1 MTVTWKPNGAIVAV
15 AGKSYAGENAMPTR
29 KWGNEKLVNTTT
41 AGDQQNSDVA
51 VLADGGFV
59 VVWEDDSG
67 ADTAIRAQR
76 YDAVGGKVG
85 SEILIFSSAGF
96 DQLAPAVTGLAGGGF
111 YVTWSTERSSTNFD
125 ITGKVYNA
133 NGVDLG
139 FLEPIPF
146 NIFDPDTNNQTDPD
160 VARIGTGLA
169 SVAVWTDLSVNSGD
183 IRARFFDAAGVASA
197 VINVNTTTAGSQANP
212 SVAVSPDGSTVAIV
226 WNDVS
231 DSSIKGRLFNAA
243 GAESAPQ
250 FRVDVPVGGS
260 LFIFD
265 PVVAWLNDGNF
276 VVVWREGH
284 FFNAG
289 SNEIR
294 ARIFGVFPPGQSAEP
309 VALTGNIPVNS
320 TIADSQ
326 QNPMVAALPNGGF
339 VVAWEDFSGV
349 GVDSNPGAIR
359 LQAFDGAGGKIGG
372 EIVVNTTTTDG
383 QFGPSIAALPDGRVV
398 VSWTDFSQT
407 GGDTS
412 GYAIRMQIVDPRD
425 GIVTGTGGDDTL
437 YGHDLVND
445 EMSGGAGNDLLR
457 GMRGDDALYG
467 GAGNDTLLGQKGDD
481 LLYGGEGNDALCG
494 GNGDD
499 ELYGEG
505 GNDTF
510 RMSLGADVLDGGAGA
525 DSMNFT
531 SFETTT
537 GVKVNLAAG
546 NFKLPGG
553 VVQTFTSIERIIGTA
568 FADSLTGNASANLL
582 NGAGGKDT
590 LSGAGGKDTL
600 TGGLGADRLT
610 GGAGADRF
618 DFNDV
623 AESGTA
629 ALARDT
635 ITDFGQ
641 GSDKIDLFTIDANT
655 GLGGNQAFTF
665 IGSAAFSAPGQVR
678 AIQSN
683 GNTLVQ
689 LSNDGDTSPEMAIT
703 LTGLFTLSNADF
715 VL

>member
-29 KWGNEKLVNTTT
+29 KWGNEKLVNATT
-41 AGDQQNSDVA
+41 AGDQRNADVA

-59 VVWEDDSG
+59 VVWQDHSG
-67 ADTAIRAQR
+67 GDPAIRAQR

-85 SEILIFSSAGF
+85 AEILIYSSPGF
-96 DQLAPAVTGLAGGGF
+96 DQLDPAVTGLADGGF
-111 YVTWSTERSSTNFD
+111 YVTWSTERSATNFD

-146 NIFDPDTNNQTDPD
+146 DISNPANNQVDSD

-197 VINVNTTTAGSQANP
+197 VIDVNTATSNSQADP
-212 SVAVSPDGSTVAIV
+212 SVAVSPDGATVAIV
-226 WNDVS
+226 WSSPFV
-231 DSSIKGRLFNAA
+231 SSIKGRLFNAA
-243 GAESAPQ
+243 GAEFAPE
-250 FRVDVPVGGS
+250 FRVNVPGQGPLNVGE
-260 LFIFD
+260 
-265 PVVAWLNDGNF
+265 PVVAWLNNGQF
-276 VVVWREGH
+276 AVAWREFDLLFG
-284 FFNAG
+284 G
-289 SNEIR
+289 DNEIR
-294 ARIFGVFPPGQSAEP
+294 VRIFDGQSATP
-309 VALTGNIPVNS
+309 IGLTGNISVNS
-320 TIADSQ
+320 TIFESQ
-326 QNPMVAALPNGGF
+326 QNPMIAALSNGGF
-339 VVAWEDFSGV
+339 VVAWTDFSGV
-349 GVDSNPGAIR
+349 GVDDSASIR
-359 LQAFDGAGGKIGG
+359 LQAFDGAGGKVGG
-372 EIVVNTTTTDG
+372 EIVVNTTTTGD
-383 QFGPSIAALPDGRVV
+383 QFSPSITALADGRVV
-398 VSWTDFSQT
+398 VTWTDIS
-407 GGDTS
+407 S
-412 GYAIRMQIVDPRD
+412 GTEDIRMQIVDPRD
-425 GIVTGTGGDDTL
+425 GIVTGTGGNDTL

-445 EMSGGAGNDLLR
+445 EISGGAGNDLLR
-457 GMRGDDALYG
+457 GLRGDDALYG
-467 GAGNDTLLGQKGDD
+467 GDGNDTLLGQKGDD
-481 LLYGGEGNDALCG
+481 LGFGGAGNDVLDGGE
-494 GNGDD
+494 GDD
-499 ELYGEG
+499 ELYGEF
-505 GNDTF
+505 GNDVF
-510 RMSLGADVLDGGAGA
+510 RIGLGADMLDGGPGTDTMTFANLA
-525 DSMNFT
+525 
-531 SFETTT
+531 TTT
-537 GVKVNLAAG
+537 GVTVNLAAG
-546 NFKLPGG
+546 SFTLPGG
-553 VVQTFTSIERIIGTA
+553 AVQTFTSIERIVGTA
-568 FADSLTGNASANLL
+568 FADSLSGNAAANLL

-618 DFNDV
+618 DFNNV

-629 ALARDT
+629 ASARDT

-665 IGSAAFSAPGQVR
+665 IGSATLSAPGQVR
-678 AIQSN
+678 AVQSN

-689 LSNDGDTSPEMAIT
+689 LSNDADTSPEMAIT